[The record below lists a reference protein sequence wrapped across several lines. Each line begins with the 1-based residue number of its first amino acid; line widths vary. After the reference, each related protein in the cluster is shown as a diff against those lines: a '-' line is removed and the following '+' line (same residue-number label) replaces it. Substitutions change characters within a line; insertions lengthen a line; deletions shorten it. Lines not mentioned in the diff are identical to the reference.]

1 LPEISRFGLVG
12 RFIWDGTRLREVDD
26 MRHAQAHWM
35 IYESPIG
42 PLTIVA
48 GPSGITNLNFPGRL
62 RTPAEA
68 AKRPM
73 PETVSH
79 LEAYFA
85 GELQTFDLALDL
97 HGTPLQK
104 AVWDELLRI
113 PYGTTT
119 SYGELAGR
127 IDESLYR
134 SDVEPYRRARVVG
147 AANGRNPVSIIVPCH
162 RVIGA
167 DGSLTGYGG
176 GLQRKQALID
186 LERRSLAGEP
196 LDPSWSNRQL
206 AMI

>member
-1 LPEISRFGLVG
+1 MHR
-12 RFIWDGTRLREVDD
+12 
-26 MRHAQAHWM
+26 AQLSWM
-35 IYESPIG
+35 SYESPIG
-42 PLTIVA
+42 PLTLVA
-48 GPSGITNLNFPGRL
+48 GQRGIVSLGFPGRL
-62 RTPAEA
+62 RPPAGA

-73 PETVSH
+73 PETVDQ

-85 GELQTFDLALDL
+85 GELRTFDLALDL
-97 HGTPLQK
+97 HGTALQT
-104 AVWDELLRI
+104 AVWRELLEI

-147 AANGRNPVSIIVPCH
+147 AANGRNPVPIIVPCH

-176 GLQRKQALID
+176 GLRRKQALLD
-186 LERRSLAGEP
+186 LERRSLAGEA
-196 LDPSWSNRQL
+196 LDPNWSHRQL
-206 AMI
+206 ALL

>member
-1 LPEISRFGLVG
+1 M
-12 RFIWDGTRLREVDD
+12 DG
-26 MRHAQAHWM
+26 AQVHWTV
-35 IYESPIG
+35 YESPIG
-42 PLTIVA
+42 PLTLVA
-48 GPSGITNLNFPGRL
+48 GPHGIISLSFPGKL
-62 RTPAEA
+62 RAPTEA

-73 PETVSH
+73 PEMVDQ

-85 GELQTFDLALDL
+85 GELRSFDLALDL
-97 HGTPLQK
+97 HGTALQK
-104 AVWDELLRI
+104 AVWDELLEI

-134 SDVEPYRRARVVG
+134 SEVEPYRRARVVG
-147 AANGRNPVSIIVPCH
+147 AANGRNPVPIIVPCH

-176 GLQRKQALID
+176 GLGRKQALLD

-196 LDPSWSNRQL
+196 LDPSWSHRQL
-206 AMI
+206 AML

>member
-1 LPEISRFGLVG
+1 VSNP
-12 RFIWDGTRLREVDD
+12 
-26 MRHAQAHWM
+26 HAHWT

-42 PLTIVA
+42 PLTLVT
-48 GPSGITNLNFPGRL
+48 GPRGLTHLSFPGRL
-62 RTPAEA
+62 PPPAG
-68 AKRPM
+68 AKREPM
-73 PETVSH
+73 PEVVDQ

-85 GELQTFDLALDL
+85 GESREFDLELDL

-104 AVWDELLRI
+104 AVWKELLEI

-134 SDVEPYRRARVVG
+134 SGVEPYQRARAVG
-147 AANGRNPVSIIVPCH
+147 AANGRNPVPIVVPCH

-176 GLQRKQALID
+176 GLDRKQALLD
-186 LERRSLAGEP
+186 LERRGAAGAGP
-196 LDPSWSNRQL
+196 LGYGHEIDAGARGRAGDRGGRPRVRADRSPGG
-206 AMI
+206 